1 MKKMRSILALLLAMV
16 MVLSMSTMAFAADGT
31 EEKTVDPKISVTDLA
46 EGDVVTYYQ
55 VIEWDEINGG
65 WVFKA
70 PFTSLSAA
78 DLLEI
83 TGDGTTAGTI
93 TQAMAKK
100 IAAAA
105 TADAGTTDPA
115 LTGTTWE
122 KADPAPG
129 LYMVVIAAAE
139 SGVVYNPAFVSADYT
154 QPAEGASDSSSIS
167 INEKYS
173 DTAVAKKTPIIVGKT
188 EEDSDSAIA
197 AAIDSYVGQEVTFHI
212 TTTIPVFMPSFKNPS
227 FDVTDK
233 ITDGVELDADSIVVT
248 AGSAVE
254 GTDYEIIDVTA
265 TGFTVSF
272 DEEFLAANA
281 APVDVT
287 IDYKGTLTSDA
298 EFNVNQ
304 EENDVTVTYSNGPGE
319 EKGAVKDKSNTYTFS
334 IGAKLL
340 GDEEKKTSE
349 IVKVAVDKEGNYVT
363 ELVELDNEK
372 KVGALPGAEFG
383 LYTDE
388 ACTTLYTNDLTDG
401 KFTTGDDGVITY
413 LGLAAGK
420 YYLKEL
426 SAPAGY
432 IKDDAVHTIEISATY
447 TEVEVTETD
456 PGTGI
461 EVTYKTDVLE
471 KYTISYDGDSIEY
484 EITNNGPRSEETTIN
499 QESFEVK
506 NTEGVEL
513 PSTGSIG
520 TTIFYVV
527 GAILVLGAGV
537 VLVTRRRME
546 AQ

>member
-70 PFTSLSAA
+70 PFDSLSDA

-197 AAIDSYVGQEVTFHI
+197 AAIDSYVGQ
-212 TTTIPVFMPSFKNPS
+212 
-227 FDVTDK
+227 
-233 ITDGVELDADSIVVT
+233 A
-248 AGSAVE
+248 
-254 GTDYEIIDVTA
+254 A

-319 EKGAVKDKSNTYTFS
+319 EKGAIKDKSNTYTFS

>member
-1 MKKMRSILALLLAMV
+1 
-16 MVLSMSTMAFAADGT
+16 MS
-31 EEKTVDPKISVTDLA
+31 
-46 EGDVVTYYQ
+46 
-55 VIEWDEINGG
+55 
-65 WVFKA
+65 
-70 PFTSLSAA
+70 
-78 DLLEI
+78 
-83 TGDGTTAGTI
+83 
-93 TQAMAKK
+93 
-100 IAAAA
+100 
-105 TADAGTTDPA
+105 
-115 LTGTTWE
+115 
-122 KADPAPG
+122 
-129 LYMVVIAAAE
+129 
-139 SGVVYNPAFVSADYT
+139 
-154 QPAEGASDSSSIS
+154 
-167 INEKYS
+167 
-173 DTAVAKKTPIIVGKT
+173 
-188 EEDSDSAIA
+188 
-197 AAIDSYVGQEVTFHI
+197 
-212 TTTIPVFMPSFKNPS
+212 
-227 FDVTDK
+227 
-233 ITDGVELDADSIVVT
+233 
-248 AGSAVE
+248 AGSAVK

-319 EKGAVKDKSNTYTFS
+319 EKGAIKDKSNTYTFS